1 MKYIYTI
8 FFLIFGSIV
17 FAADPPKVTTQQ
29 FENWTYQCVESE
41 KEKNCEVN
49 QNIRIQN
56 SNINFS
62 IVYTNFLNEDKD
74 SKKLITII
82 APLGIDLNT
91 QIGLRFDG
99 KEQINLRWSSCEQ
112 VGCLVFL
119 SNNTKDE
126 KSLELYKK
134 IYDLLTKSTTLDI
147 AVKGYTS
154 NEPIIIQSNL
164 KGFSVASRKLNS

>member
-1 MKYIYTI
+1 VI
-8 FFLIFGSIV
+8 
-17 FAADPPKVTTQQ
+17 
-29 FENWTYQCVESE
+29 
-41 KEKNCEVN
+41 
-49 QNIRIQN
+49 
-56 SNINFS
+56 
-62 IVYTNFLNEDKD
+62 
-74 SKKLITII
+74 
-82 APLGIDLNT
+82 GIDLNT

-164 KGFSVASRKLNS
+164 KGFSAASKKLNS

>member
-8 FFLIFGSIV
+8 FFFMFGSIV

-62 IVYTNFLNEDKD
+62 IVYTKFLNEDKD
-74 SKKLITII
+74 SKKFSFPTNCPSCGGKTVKDYNEIT
-82 APLGIDLNT
+82 
-91 QIGLRFDG
+91 
-99 KEQINLRWSSCEQ
+99 
-112 VGCLVFL
+112 
-119 SNNTKDE
+119 
-126 KSLELYKK
+126 KK
-134 IYDLLTKSTTLDI
+134 KRC
-147 AVKGYTS
+147 
-154 NEPIIIQSNL
+154 N
-164 KGFSVASRKLNS
+164 

>member
-1 MKYIYTI
+1 M
-8 FFLIFGSIV
+8 LPWV
-17 FAADPPKVTTQQ
+17 D
-29 FENWTYQCVESE
+29 
-41 KEKNCEVN
+41 N

-62 IVYTNFLNEDKD
+62 IVYTKFLNEDKD
-74 SKKLITII
+74 SKRLITII

-91 QIGLRFDG
+91 QLALRFDG

-134 IYDLLTKSTTLDI
+134 IYGLLSKSNTLDI

-154 NEPIIIQSNL
+154 KEPVVIQSNL
-164 KGFSVASRKLNS
+164 KDFNSASKKLNS

>member
-1 MKYIYTI
+1 MKYIYTFI
-8 FFLIFGSIV
+8 FVILSNSL
-17 FAADPPKVTTQQ
+17 FAESPPKVTTQQ
-29 FENWTYQCVESE
+29 FENWTYQCIESE

-62 IVYTNFLNEDKD
+62 IVYIKFLNEDKD
-74 SKKLITII
+74 SKRLITII

-91 QIGLRFDG
+91 QLALRFDG

-119 SNNTKDE
+119 SDNTKDE

-134 IYDLLTKSTTLDI
+134 IYGLLSKSNTLDI

-154 NEPIIIQSNL
+154 KEPVVIQSNL
-164 KGFSVASRKLNS
+164 KGFNSASKKLNS

>member
-1 MKYIYTI
+1 MSERRGIKNSLAT
-8 FFLIFGSIV
+8 LS
-17 FAADPPKVTTQQ
+17 PQQ

-62 IVYTNFLNEDKD
+62 IVYTKFLNEDKD

-164 KGFSVASRKLNS
+164 KGFSAASKKLNS

>member
-1 MKYIYTI
+1 MVSLSWIWIIY
-8 FFLIFGSIV
+8 
-17 FAADPPKVTTQQ
+17 
-29 FENWTYQCVESE
+29 
-41 KEKNCEVN
+41 
-49 QNIRIQN
+49 
-56 SNINFS
+56 INFS
-62 IVYTNFLNEDKD
+62 IVYTKFLNEDKD

-134 IYDLLTKSTTLDI
+134 IYHLLTKSTTLDI

-154 NEPIIIQSNL
+154 NEPIVIQSNL
-164 KGFSVASRKLNS
+164 KGFSAASKKLNS